1 MKKSVSIRFYEELNE
16 FLGPEKRKKEFKASL
31 TDASSVKD
39 LIKSLGVPPTEVDLI
54 LVNGQSVSF
63 AYTPQNG
70 DRISIFPVFETFD
83 ISKITRLRPKPLRNP
98 KFILDADLGEL
109 AEIMRIFGFDAVYRS
124 DYKKHDIVNLSLAE
138 NRTILTRNRE
148 LLLSKE
154 VVRGYL
160 VKHTNLTRQF
170 QEVIN
175 HFDLKLSQQLE
186 QNHNC

>member
-1 MKKSVSIRFYEELNE
+1 MKKSVFIRFYEELNE

-31 TDASSVKD
+31 TGASSVKD
-39 LIKSLGVPPTEVDLI
+39 LIESLGVPPAEVDLT

-70 DRISIFPVFETFD
+70 DRISVFPVFETFD

-109 AEIMRIFGFDAVYRS
+109 AEIMGIFGFDAVYRS
-124 DYKKHDIVNLSLAE
+124 DYKKHDMIELSLAE
-138 NRTILTRNRE
+138 NRTMLTRNRE

-160 VKHTNLTRQF
+160 VKHTIPARQF
-170 QEVIN
+170 AEVIN
-175 HFDLKLSQQLE
+175 HFDLKLDKDFFDKAI
-186 QNHNC
+186 